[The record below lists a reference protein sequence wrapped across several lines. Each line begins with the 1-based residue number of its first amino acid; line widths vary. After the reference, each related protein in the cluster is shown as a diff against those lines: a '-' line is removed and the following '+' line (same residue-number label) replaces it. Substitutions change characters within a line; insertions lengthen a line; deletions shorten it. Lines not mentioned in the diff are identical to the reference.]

1 MKRILFTVVSLVLLT
16 ALVLSGCA
24 VALGPPAGEEVS
36 TCVTCHTDKD
46 LLQETVS
53 AVEEA
58 VSEATSGEG

>member
-16 ALVLSGCA
+16 TLMLVGCA
-24 VALGPPAGEEVS
+24 VPPGPPAGEEVS
-36 TCVTCHTDKD
+36 TCVICHTDKD

-58 VSEATSGEG
+58 VSEETSGEG